1 MPEPFI
7 NRGGKKVSMKT
18 NRLAALFLVFF
29 AAVFNIGFSTEIK
42 SELHQLPVPTGPYQV
57 GIKPFDLI
65 DQGRREPE
73 YPEGRLVPIWVYFP
87 KQEGP
92 QIPCSKFLEER
103 ALDTFDSLTTWK
115 NLNVEVFGK
124 KENDLGFL
132 KNTKKHP
139 IIFLNHGNG
148 CLLSDLAYIA
158 EDLASHGYIVI
169 AIQHQLK
176 HDKETNLIKFSR
188 VINNMRFVFDW
199 LKKKNENEFYN
210 SINLERVGCIGYS
223 MGANSVV
230 LLASNGYGKPS
241 ATLFPHET
249 KNSKECIV
257 AIDPQLF
264 PFPLNNNYPTF
275 ILFAEKRQLE
285 QKNSGELDFMKR
297 LGHKFV
303 YYKHTYHGSFVD
315 AAYFNIECPLS
326 PQMGWFYGD
335 TDERIKFFD
344 QVRSDIRVFLQEQL
358 KENACD

>member
-1 MPEPFI
+1 
-7 NRGGKKVSMKT
+7 MKT
-18 NRLAALFLVFF
+18 NRFFLLIFTIISIV
-29 AAVFNIGFSTEIK
+29 GFSAEIK
-42 SELHQLPVPTGPYQV
+42 SELHQLPVPTGAYQV

-65 DQGRREPE
+65 DQGRTEPE
-73 YPEGRLVPIWVYFP
+73 YPNGRLVPIWVYFP

-92 QIPCSKFLEER
+92 QIPCPKFLEER
-103 ALDTFDSLTTWK
+103 ALDIFDSLTTWK
-115 NLNVEVFGK
+115 QLNDSVFGK
-124 KENDLGFL
+124 READLSFL
-132 KNTKKHP
+132 KNTRKHP

-158 EDLASHGYIVI
+158 EDLASHGYVVI

-176 HDKETNLIKFSR
+176 NDKETNLIKYAR

-199 LKKKNENEFYN
+199 LKKNNENEFYD
-210 SINLERVGCIGYS
+210 SLNLQRVGCIGYS

-230 LLASNGYGKPS
+230 LFASNGYGNPS
-241 ATLFPHET
+241 ATLFPHEST
-249 KNSKECIV
+249 DAKECII

-264 PFPLNNNYPTF
+264 PFPLSNRYPAF
-275 ILFAEKRQLE
+275 MLFSEKRELE

-303 YYKHTYHGSFVD
+303 YYKQTHHGSFVD

-335 TDERIKFFD
+335 TDERIKLFD
-344 QVRSDIRVFLQEQL
+344 QVRSDIRSFLQEQL
-358 KENACD
+358 KETVRE